1 MTRTAPPRRAPA
13 SRPSEQDTEP
23 RGRLAN
29 EWRAGSMVWRR
40 EVLHFLRDRTRV
52 AVSLLPPFLFL
63 YVLGVGLSRLFADAG
78 GGARA
83 ASDYM
88 LFLFPGVL
96 VMAAQAP
103 AISVGA
109 SIVWDR
115 QTGFMREM
123 LAAPVFRGT
132 LLLGKCLGGATV
144 ATAQSAVVLLTAGLV
159 GVPYHPALFA
169 MLVVEVS
176 IAALSMTVLAAAVAV
191 LIKRVQTFNT
201 VLSVLITPLV
211 FLSGMMFPISAMPG
225 WMASLTLVNPLT
237 YAVDAMRHTILGQL
251 GAPQSTLIF
260 TPVEWGGTPVP
271 PLVEM
276 AVVLAFSALALVV
289 IGRRFARTG

>member
-1 MTRTAPPRRAPA
+1 MTRTAPHRSTPAPRV
-13 SRPSEQDTEP
+13 SEQDAA
-23 RGRLAN
+23 RGGRLGD
-29 EWRAGSMVWRR
+29 EWRAGVMVWRR
-40 EVLHFLRDRTRV
+40 ELLHFLRDRTRV

-63 YVLGVGLSRLFADAG
+63 YVLGIGLSRLFAGAG
-78 GGARA
+78 GGERA
-83 ASDYM
+83 ASDYL

-115 QTGFMREM
+115 QTGFLREM

-144 ATAQSAVVLLTAGLV
+144 ATVQSAVVLLTAGLV
-159 GVPYHPALFA
+159 GIPYHPVLFA
-169 MLVVEVS
+169 ALMAEVAV
-176 IAALSMTVLAAAVAV
+176 AALSMTVIAAIVAV

-201 VLSVLITPLV
+201 VLSVLVTPMM

-225 WMASLTLVNPLT
+225 WMASLTLLNPLT

-251 GAPQSTLIF
+251 GAPQSVLIF
-260 TPVEWGGTPVP
+260 APVEWGGWTVP
-271 PLVEM
+271 
-276 AVVLAFSALALVV
+276 AALEVALVLLFSLV
-289 IGRRFARTG
+289 ALPLIGRRFARTG

>member
-1 MTRTAPPRRAPA
+1 MTSTAPPRTAA
-13 SRPSEQDTEP
+13 PSEQDAER
-23 RGRLAN
+23 RGRLAR

-40 EVLHFLRDRTRV
+40 ELLHFLRDRTRV

-63 YVLGVGLSRLFADAG
+63 YVLGIGLSRLLADGA
-78 GGARA
+78 GGARTA
-83 ASDYM
+83 EDY
-88 LFLFPGVL
+88 LVFLFPGVL

-159 GVPYHPALFA
+159 GVPYDPVLFA
-169 MLVVEVS
+169 VLLAEIA
-176 IAALSMTVLAAAVAV
+176 IAALSLTVLAAGVAVA
-191 LIKRVQTFNT
+191 IKRVQTFNT

-225 WMASLTLVNPLT
+225 WMVALTVVNPLT
-237 YAVDAMRHTILGQL
+237 YAVDAMRHAVLGRLGQEH
-251 GAPQSTLIF
+251 SSVIF
-260 TPVEWGGTPVP
+260 SPVEWAGWEVP
-271 PLVEM
+271 PPVEI
-276 AVVLAFSALALVV
+276 AVVLGFSVLAL
-289 IGRRFARTG
+289 IAISRRFARTG